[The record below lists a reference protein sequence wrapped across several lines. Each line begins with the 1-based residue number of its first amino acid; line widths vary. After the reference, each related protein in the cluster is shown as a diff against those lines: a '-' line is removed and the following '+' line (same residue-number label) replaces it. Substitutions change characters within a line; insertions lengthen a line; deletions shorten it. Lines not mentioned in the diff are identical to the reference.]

1 MAEAGTIADFDA
13 LATDKQIDDDA
24 NYQWRVARRPVGN
37 VVPEDFAWQVTDIPE
52 PGPGEVLLKT
62 HYLGLAP
69 VMRAYMVGGSP
80 SGESELGLGDLNL
93 ALPASFKQAFTDIM
107 DGNGTDDKYTQCYV
121 DTLRIFT
128 SVSMNVFDWPQQSK
142 FREIIIFMQSYI

>member
-1 MAEAGTIADFDA
+1 MEALKVAALLCCLTALANGYQFDA
-13 LATDKQIDDDA
+13 ASSPRAAQRRLLQMTSRDA
-24 NYQWRVARRPVGN
+24 NATQ
-37 VVPEDFAWQVTDIPE
+37 VVDMMKQLEALFQMYA
-52 PGPGEVLLKT
+52 
-62 HYLGLAP
+62 
-69 VMRAYMVGGSP
+69 
-80 SGESELGLGDLNL
+80 SELGLGDLNL

-142 FREIIIFMQSYI
+142 FHKVLCKIGFKLILRMYM

>member
-1 MAEAGTIADFDA
+1 MAALLCCLTALANGYQFDA
-13 LATDKQIDDDA
+13 AASPRAAQRRLLQMTSRDA
-24 NYQWRVARRPVGN
+24 NAT
-37 VVPEDFAWQVTDIPE
+37 QVDVMKQLE
-52 PGPGEVLLKT
+52 ALLQM
-62 HYLGLAP
+62 YA
-69 VMRAYMVGGSP
+69 
-80 SGESELGLGDLNL
+80 SELELGDLNL